1 MSSKWILCNRKPVN
15 FKFINTF
22 VLFIGLNKSRNR
34 KRMKK
39 LLLSLTCL
47 AIQLTLFAQTEAS
60 ITLTAGVDG
69 NSRNF
74 SFIVNT
80 PDTKLNID
88 WGDGNLVETE
98 IISNDPEGKRVST
111 TITGTPIGEGKIKI
125 YGSGITYFEAYSKIS
140 GAKIT
145 AMDVSRCT
153 ELEYLHA
160 NTNSLTGIDLSKNT
174 KLKTINLATN
184 MIQSINLEANTEL
197 YDLNLEGNKLESIN
211 LQANQKLTL
220 LRLSKNIFGTLDLS
234 SNLQL
239 KTVYLLNCGLTQ
251 VNFGANATENLYI
264 SLNNNRLT
272 SFDATTIPGL
282 ATAKGELSIR
292 NNELTNIKIGT
303 MYRLNVGL
311 NRLALN
317 AIPTTVSNRLT
328 YHPQK
333 AMPIAEEINVNEE
346 LDLSAQTQLNGITAT
361 PQITTFIWKTVS
373 GTELQAGT
381 DYTENNGK
389 FTFLK
394 AQTDSVYAT
403 LSTPAFPYF
412 TGSNAFVTTK
422 MAVKGATTSINE
434 VDAIALQNKKHIYTI
449 DGRYVGTDID
459 PLPKGIYITDGKKIC
474 KH

>member
-1 MSSKWILCNRKPVN
+1 
-15 FKFINTF
+15 
-22 VLFIGLNKSRNR
+22 
-34 KRMKK
+34 MKK

-47 AIQLTLFAQTEAS
+47 ATQLTLFAQTEAS

-98 IISNDPEGKRVST
+98 TISNDPEGKRVST

-220 LRLSKNIFGTLDLS
+220 LRLSKNTFGTLDLS

-292 NNELTNIKIGT
+292 NNELTSIKIGA
-303 MYRLNVGL
+303 MYRLNVAL

-361 PQITTFIWKTVS
+361 PQITTFIWKTLA
-373 GTELQAGT
+373 GNTLQAGV
-381 DYTENNGK
+381 DYTEDNGK
-389 FTFLK
+389 FTFLT
-394 AQTDSVYAT
+394 AQTDSIYAT
-403 LSTPAFPYF
+403 LSTPAFPLF
-412 TGSNAFVTTK
+412 TGVNAFKTTYLL
-422 MAVKGATTSINE
+422 VNATTTGINE
-434 VDAIALQNKKHIYTI
+434 INISTTTTLKRFYTI
-449 DGRYVGTDID
+449 DGRYVGTAWEA
-459 PLPKGIYITDGKKIC
+459 LPKGVYVVEGKKVT
-474 KH
+474 KY